1 MMNQYI
7 NIAPVTIGNHM
18 GKQMQNNTVFLEL
31 TYLN

>member
-1 MMNQYI
+1 MINDYI

-18 GKQMQNNTVFLEL
+18 GKQMQNNTEFLGL